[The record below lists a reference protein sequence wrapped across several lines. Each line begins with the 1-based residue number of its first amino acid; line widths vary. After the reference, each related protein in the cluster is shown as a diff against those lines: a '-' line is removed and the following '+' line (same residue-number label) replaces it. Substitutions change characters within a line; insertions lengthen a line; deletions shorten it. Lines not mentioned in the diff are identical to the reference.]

1 MKIINDSKENVKVF
15 GKTFTS
21 LEYSLIIF
29 GFMGFLA
36 IPWPLLSQSYFFIPV
51 GVCLLPCFLPTFVYN
66 EIIKSNSIFNFL
78 LYAGLF
84 VTTFVY
90 TFFFLEASFF
100 TKALHYLVYF
110 TFGYVFSQSKQ
121 ELKE

>member
-1 MKIINDSKENVKVF
+1 MKIINDSNDKVKAF

-29 GFMGFLA
+29 GFMVFLA

-66 EIIKSNSIFNFL
+66 EIIESNRIFNLL

-90 TFFFLEASFF
+90 TFFFLEGSFF
-100 TKALHYLVYF
+100 MKALHYVVYF
-110 TFGYVFSQSKQ
+110 TFGYVFSKSRQ